1 MQTGSDLGYGATREN
16 LRCNSDP
23 NILTRKSP
31 CEPNPGARPYPAGVA
46 DEAGPRR
53 DDDARLQTS
62 RHHHAVCS
70 PQHPRWHR
78 HWPQHAA
85 SSPPGV
91 HPLPQRDRGAGPR
104 GESDPCHRR
113 QLCDPQAPKGAPMAG
128 AASPLDG
135 STSPR
140 PQHPGSTRSKAS
152 SPSSPASVSSAA
164 CSDLSVD
171 LQFAVNCFVADT
183 NADPKP
189 FVWTADPKRVL
200 AAVKRGKQ
208 TLKSVH

>member
-31 CEPNPGARPYPAGVA
+31 CEPNPGARPYPAGRPMKPGR
-46 DEAGPRR
+46 AGRWLR
-53 DDDARLQTS
+53 THDYK
-62 RHHHAVCS
+62 RHGTTTLFAALNILDGT
-70 PQHPRWHR
+70 R

-135 STSPR
+135 PTSPR

-152 SPSSPASVSSAA
+152 SPSSPASVQARRVPICRLICNSPSTASSLTQTPTPNH
-164 CSDLSVD
+164 SYGPPT
-171 LQFAVNCFVADT
+171 Q
-183 NADPKP
+183 NAYSPLLNGGS
-189 FVWTADPKRVL
+189 KR
-200 AAVKRGKQ
+200 
-208 TLKSVH
+208 